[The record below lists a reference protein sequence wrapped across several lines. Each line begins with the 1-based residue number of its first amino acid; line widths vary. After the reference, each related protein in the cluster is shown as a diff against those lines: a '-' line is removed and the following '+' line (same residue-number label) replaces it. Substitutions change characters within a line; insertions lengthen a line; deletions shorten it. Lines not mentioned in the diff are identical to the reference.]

1 MRRYDQT
8 GDILYEGDFIAEK
21 SVGLGKSGK

>member
-8 GDILYEGDFIAEK
+8 GDILYQGDFIAEK
-21 SVGLGKSGK
+21 SVGLGQFVK